1 MSSLRRRDIIIEV
14 QFSIL
19 EVIDMGKAGYAFMI
33 AGALLIALPLY
44 YAWMILTS
52 QMAPITPF
60 PNEPGIVDLSALWN
74 ITINFV
80 VLSIMVKSG
89 SALLQHGANATKTEA

>member
-1 MSSLRRRDIIIEV
+1 
-14 QFSIL
+14 
-19 EVIDMGKAGYAFMI
+19 MGKGGYAFMI
-33 AGALLIALPLY
+33 AGAVLIALPLY
-44 YAWMILTS
+44 YAWTILTG